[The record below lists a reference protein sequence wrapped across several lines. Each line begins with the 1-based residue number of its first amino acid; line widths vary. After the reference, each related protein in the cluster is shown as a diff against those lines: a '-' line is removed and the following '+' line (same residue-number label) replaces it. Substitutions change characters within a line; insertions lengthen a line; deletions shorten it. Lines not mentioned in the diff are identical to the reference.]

1 MGIYIPD
8 MDKPKS
14 CAECE
19 LWSNCFYP
27 KAPKEIDNKVMPD
40 CPLIEIGDIEY
51 RAFKGFTKM
60 LLKGI
65 EERILYGERKN
76 DDHI

>member
-8 MDKPKS
+8 MKMPDSCFNCHYDDCPHWVSNSFEKPT
-14 CAECE
+14 
-19 LWSNCFYP
+19 
-27 KAPKEIDNKVMPD
+27 D

-60 LLKGI
+60 LLTKI
-65 EERILYGERKN
+65 EDRILYGERRA
-76 DDHI
+76 DE

>member
-1 MGIYIPD
+1 MGVYIPN
-8 MDKPKS
+8 MKMPKS

-51 RAFKGFTKM
+51 QAYKEFRTM
-60 LLKGI
+60 LLQKI
-65 EERILYGERKN
+65 EDHILYGERRN
-76 DDHI
+76 DGDI